1 MPALLYTLLNPPG
14 SSTASG
20 WGVPMATDIAFALG
34 IMALLGSKVP
44 TALKVFLTTVAIA
57 DDLGSVLGIAFFYTS
72 DIGWS
77 YLAIGGG
84 ALALM
89 TLANL
94 MGVRSALFYGVVGI

>member
-1 MPALLYTLLNPPG
+1 ML
-14 SSTASG
+14 
-20 WGVPMATDIAFALG
+20 V
-34 IMALLGSKVP
+34 
-44 TALKVFLTTVAIA
+44 
-57 DDLGSVLGIAFFYTS
+57 IAFFYTS

-94 MGVRSALFYGVVGI
+94 MGVRSALFYGVVGICLLWTAFLLSGVHATIAGVLAAFTIPARTKLNEAQFLSSLRKLTDRFSDRTRTAFPH